1 MRALTIRNVYDK
13 SYITMAFTGIWEQ
26 AMGQPE
32 HNGCWLIYGIDKN
45 GKTTFSLQLAN
56 YLTTFDR
63 VLYISAEEGVSK
75 SFRDTCQG
83 IGISSS
89 NRKLQVME
97 YISIEELDE
106 KLSKRKAPRIVFLD
120 NATTYA
126 DELKKGVF
134 QSLLAKHPTKLFVL
148 VAHEERSEP
157 YTSLAKYAKKIA
169 KIIVRVKGLA
179 CMVSGRVPGGTI
191 MINEEKATLYW
202 GMDIT
207 TTTKN

>member
-1 MRALTIRNVYDK
+1 MRALTIRNVYEK
-13 SYITMAFTGIWEQ
+13 SYITMPFTGIWEQ

-32 HNGCWLIYGIDKN
+32 HNGCWIIYGVDKN

-63 VLYISAEEGVSK
+63 VLYISAEEGISK
-75 SFRDTCQG
+75 SFRDTCQKV
-83 IGISSS
+83 GISTS

-97 YISIEELDE
+97 YIPIGELDE
-106 KLSKRKAPRIVFLD
+106 KLSKRKSPRVVFLD
-120 NATTYA
+120 NATIYA
-126 DELKKGVF
+126 DELKGGVF
-134 QSLLAKHPTKLFVL
+134 RQLLARHPTKLFVV

-157 YTSLAKYAKKIA
+157 YTAVAKIA
-169 KIIVRVKGLA
+169 KKLAKVIVRVRGLA

-191 MINEEKATLYW
+191 TINEEKATLYW

-207 TTTKN
+207 KS